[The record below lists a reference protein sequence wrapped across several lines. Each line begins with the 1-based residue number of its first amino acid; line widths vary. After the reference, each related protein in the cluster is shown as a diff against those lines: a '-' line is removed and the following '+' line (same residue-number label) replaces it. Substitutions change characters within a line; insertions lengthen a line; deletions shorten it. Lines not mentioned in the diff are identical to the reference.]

1 MSVSLYRS
9 QVDRLAKEISGL
21 EKKAADERA
30 RVTKERGSALR
41 KSKSIGKGTSASL
54 VQSKL
59 NEIQRHEAKAA
70 QHERRAADYAGQIA
84 RKQTSL
90 TSAQKSLERALT
102 SERRKDE
109 QAAKR
114 RRDEDL
120 RHLRKLEATRR
131 AAQAPIAQPASS
143 LRGVEPAVR
152 PSSPDSGRG
161 TGFEYDV
168 SLSFAGEQRDYV
180 EMIAAGLKER
190 GLRVFY
196 DADETVDLW
205 GKDLAEHLDY
215 VYRRASRYCVVF
227 ISEAYA
233 AKPWTRHERR
243 SVLARAIEEEGEY
256 ILPVRFDDT
265 ELPGL
270 RPTVAYVDLRRYAPE
285 TLVEF
290 LVEKVTSTRGEQE
303 GSASL

>member
-1 MSVSLYRS
+1 MSVSQYRS
-9 QVDRLAKEISGL
+9 QVDRLTKEISDL
-21 EKKAADERA
+21 EKKSADERA
-30 RVTKERGSALR
+30 RATKERGNALR

-54 VQSKL
+54 LQSKL

-70 QHERRAADYAGQIA
+70 QHERHAADYTGQIA
-84 RKQTSL
+84 RRQTSL

-120 RHLRKLEATRR
+120 RHLRRLEATTRE
-131 AAQAPIAQPASS
+131 AQAPIAQPAPS
-143 LRGVEPAVR
+143 LQGIEPAVR
-152 PSSPDSGRG
+152 PSSPDSGRD
-161 TGFEYDV
+161 TCFEYDV
-168 SLSFAGEQRDYV
+168 CLSFAGEQRDYV

-205 GKDLAEHLDY
+205 GKDLAEHLDH

-243 SVLARAIEEEGEY
+243 SALARAIEEEGEY

-290 LVEKVTSTRGEQE
+290 LVEKVTSTPGDREA
-303 GSASL
+303 SASL